1 MAAFGDDKEAGGNF
15 PEASHSATTPTT
27 SHPLE
32 DVVPS
37 ISPLSEPSLQVI
49 TPRPHLFS
57 SLEEAHMKITSQS
70 REGSRQ
76 VSGETGDSESRDDS
90 FLMSLSPTDARAIY
104 TNVGF
109 PIIRTVS
116 RSLTETPRPTG
127 WGVQAAQAAP
137 RSATGPSPGLKAKHP
152 NMAGYGCKGTIGHQ
166 TAPNIPLP
174 KDPPFHP
181 SNPFATNMAHPNI
194 AESSS
199 SDITTPS
206 PQSSYSP
213 RPLLDISDS
222 EDDNAR
228 IGASDLGVES
238 EAEAENRLSVLQP
251 PPERMHSARRQGHGR
266 RSFTN
271 SAHMSASRTTMG
283 ESDND
288 DPFKYDGIFPEPSRE
303 REVSLYLHQVSG
315 FGQDEAAFTN
325 SPDRTPLGSICQPY
339 NGEVVSP
346 TEQRLLRSVRSVNMA
361 PAQGFG
367 HNTSQPHFDS
377 PSRGHDFFE
386 SSAINPEWALGSP
399 DAVRV
404 PVRQRNFVGHE
415 TSHGGAHTGA
425 IGEAQQLV
433 FEDLRREFG
442 TSAFK
447 QCGSS
452 IANYSDCDMPSEA
465 ASIRSK
471 VVRPYGG
478 VQESSQQ
485 QGIGLFAT
493 QRSLVHPPGNNIDPH
508 GTRYR
513 QHNINQAPVP
523 VFVPEQRTHRING
536 LFQNSSRPSP
546 EVNSFKPENKKR
558 SPSFGQMVSG
568 AIRQPFRRGSSKR
581 PPLPISTLH
590 EGRPHRH
597 PFTELDSED
606 GHVNIEHGIELNP
619 IAAQPDMT
627 TQGHAPPDRQAQIP
641 PAAVLPPPLRMP
653 QAHFDN
659 RYRGDSLES
668 SASASLFDP
677 GRVEL
682 LPLDVAQRM
691 QALRRASGQ
700 EDQTLTGRERLN
712 SMRNASYTT
721 DASQAGS
728 QPATP
733 SSAVT
738 PNTGKVKRFVPRAF
752 AHFSSPLSGRN
763 EDDTDGALIAADDT
777 RPTIST
783 VTGSDVTITT
793 IHNED
798 GSQYRVF
805 DPAPRLYPWDHR
817 HRRAATQKSTD
828 KSLQRM
834 AYRGLN
840 NPIDMERGTVSRR
853 ARNTEHWLSDE
864 AQARRRGFFLII
876 ALLGLFPFVSLLAIA
891 GTLDG
896 ALSWHTRGEVDHFTS
911 RQKSF
916 LLAEFLIMMMA
927 VFAVIFFIAFALP
940 R

>member
-1 MAAFGDDKEAGGNF
+1 MAAFCDNKDAGGNF

-27 SHPLE
+27 SHPLD
-32 DVVPS
+32 DVVPV

-57 SLEEAHMKITSQS
+57 SLEEAHLKITSQS

-76 VSGETGDSESRDDS
+76 VSGEIRDSESRDDS
-90 FLMSLSPTDARAIY
+90 FLMSLSPSDAREIY

-109 PIIRTVS
+109 PIIRT
-116 RSLTETPRPTG
+116 
-127 WGVQAAQAAP
+127 
-137 RSATGPSPGLKAKHP
+137 
-152 NMAGYGCKGTIGHQ
+152 
-166 TAPNIPLP
+166 
-174 KDPPFHP
+174 
-181 SNPFATNMAHPNI
+181 
-194 AESSS
+194 
-199 SDITTPS
+199 
-206 PQSSYSP
+206 SSYSQ

-251 PPERMHSARRQGHGR
+251 PPERMHSARRQGRGR
-266 RSFTN
+266 RSFIRD
-271 SAHMSASRTTMG
+271 AHMSASRTTTG

-288 DPFKYDGIFPEPSRE
+288 DPFKYDDIFPEPSKE

-315 FGQDEAAFTN
+315 FGEDEAAFTY
-325 SPDRTPLGSICQPY
+325 SPDKTPLGSIGQSF
-339 NGEVVSP
+339 NGEAVSP
-346 TEQRLLRSVRSVNMA
+346 TEQRLIRSVRSVNMA
-361 PAQGFG
+361 PAQGYG
-367 HNTSQPHFDS
+367 HNTSQLHIDS

-386 SSAINPEWALGSP
+386 SGAINPEWTLGSP

-404 PVRQRNFVGHE
+404 PVRQSNFVGCE
-415 TSHGGAHTGA
+415 
-425 IGEAQQLV
+425 
-433 FEDLRREFG
+433 
-442 TSAFK
+442 
-447 QCGSS
+447 
-452 IANYSDCDMPSEA
+452 
-465 ASIRSK
+465 
-471 VVRPYGG
+471 
-478 VQESSQQ
+478 
-485 QGIGLFAT
+485 
-493 QRSLVHPPGNNIDPH
+493 
-508 GTRYR
+508 
-513 QHNINQAPVP
+513 APVP
-523 VFVPEQRTHRING
+523 VFVPEQRTHRVNG
-536 LFQNSSRPSP
+536 LFQNSSRPIP
-546 EVNSFKPENKKR
+546 EVESFKPQYKKR

-581 PPLPISTLH
+581 PLLEIPTLH
-590 EGRPHRH
+590 EGHPHRH
-597 PFTELDSED
+597 PFTELCSED
-606 GHVNIEHGIELNP
+606 GHEHPERGIELIP
-619 IAAQPDMT
+619 IAGQAELSAR
-627 TQGHAPPDRQAQIP
+627 GHAPPNRQAQIP

-659 RYRGDSLES
+659 RDRGDSLES

-733 SSAVT
+733 SSVVT
-738 PNTGKVKRFVPRAF
+738 PDTGKVKRFVPRAF

-763 EDDTDGALIAADDT
+763 DDDTDGKASGSKSPEIHKESQEKAQLTRKGALIAGDDT
-777 RPTIST
+777 RPTVST
-783 VTGSDVTITT
+783 VTDSDVTITT
-793 IHNED
+793 IRNED

-828 KSLQRM
+828 QSLQRM

-840 NPIDMERGTVSRR
+840 NPSDMERGTVSRP

-876 ALLGLFPFVSLLAIA
+876 ALLGLFPFFSLLAIA

-916 LLAEFLIMMMA
+916 LLAEFLIIMMA
-927 VFAVIFFIAFALP
+927 IFAVIFFIAFSPL
-940 R
+940 RQH